1 MKAKV
6 DCVPCVLNQVLRAA
20 KASGAGDK
28 KIKKALSNASK
39 LIPEVNFDLTP
50 PEIAVPF
57 YETVE
62 KVTGNTD
69 PYKEAKIEH
78 INKAL
83 SLYSRMCEF
92 IRESKNSLKEAVKLS
107 IIGNSIDLGSTRNSI
122 DVEQEFNK
130 IASSNFVLNDF
141 ALFKE
146 RVKKEKDILFI
157 ADNAGETVFD
167 RPLTELLVSY
177 GKRIIYAVK
186 DVPIINDATV
196 NDAEKSGIKSEII
209 STGSKVSGTLPK
221 FCSSYFN
228 EKLFNSKLIIAK
240 GQANYETLSDL
251 NLPVLFL
258 FKVKCVPIAIDTGYP
273 ISTMLLIKSKSFQ
286 WE

>member
-6 DCVPCVLNQVLRAA
+6 DCVPCILNQVLRAA

-28 KIKKALSNASK
+28 KIKKALFVASK
-39 LIPEVNFDLTP
+39 LISKISFDLTP
-50 PEIAVPF
+50 PELAVPF

-62 KVTGNTD
+62 KVTGNAN

-78 INKAL
+78 INRAL
-83 SLYSRMCEF
+83 SLYSRMYEF
-92 IRESKNSLKEAVKLS
+92 IRESEDFLKETVKLS
-107 IIGNSIDLGSTRNSI
+107 IIGNSIDLGSTSNNI
-122 DVEQEFNK
+122 DVAHEFNK

-141 ALFKE
+141 ELFKE

-167 RPLTELLVSY
+167 RPLIELLVSY
-177 GKRIIYAVK
+177 KKRIIFAVK

-196 NDAEKSGIKSEII
+196 DDAKKSGIKSEII
-209 STGSKVSGTLPK
+209 STGSKVSGTLQK

-251 NLPVLFL
+251 NLPIFFL
-258 FKVKCVPIAIDTGYP
+258 FKVKCVPIAIDTGHP
-273 ISTMLLIKSKSFQ
+273 ISTMLFIKSKTFK